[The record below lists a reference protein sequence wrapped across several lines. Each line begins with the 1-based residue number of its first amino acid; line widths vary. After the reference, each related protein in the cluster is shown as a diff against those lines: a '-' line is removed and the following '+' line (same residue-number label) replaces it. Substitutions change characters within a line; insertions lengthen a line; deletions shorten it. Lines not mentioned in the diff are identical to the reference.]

1 MITGTKGAFS
11 AQAEYLLETG
21 GTRPFWERDL
31 MSRAPPVPCT
41 LIPFNGSGNTWQ
53 DLQVEVEE
61 GSCVVEEAG
70 GYRHIARLD
79 EASQF
84 TTSGYII
91 NGGVA
96 NYFVNYIAYDE
107 HYRTT

>member
-1 MITGTKGAFS
+1 MSIIGTKGAFG
-11 AQAEYLLETG
+11 AQAEYLLEA

-31 MSRAPPVPCT
+31 MSRTPPVPCT
-41 LIPFNGSGNTWQ
+41 LLINGNTWQ

-70 GYRHIARLD
+70 RSRPIARLNKT
-79 EASQF
+79 SQF

-91 NGGVA
+91 KVLGGVA
-96 NYFVNYIAYDE
+96 FVNYIAYDE

>member
-1 MITGTKGAFS
+1 MIIGTKGAS
-11 AQAEYLLETG
+11 GAQAEYLLEA

-31 MSRAPPVPCT
+31 MSRTPPAPCT
-41 LIPFNGSGNTWQ
+41 LLINGNWQ

-70 GYRHIARLD
+70 RDRQIARLD
-79 EASQF
+79 EASPSQF

-91 NGGVA
+91 RVGGGVA
-96 NYFVNYIAYDE
+96 FVNYIAYDE